1 MKFIREGVEEM
12 VKLWELGVEEED
24 WKSVVEMGNELLEYY
39 MDIVEKRREYG
50 KKYRCKV
57 EKDREELKKLKEWK
71 EKMLKGDISLGE
83 GKRMNEELENKD

>member
-50 KKYRCKV
+50 KKYRSKV